1 MSNSHINAAFSS
13 ILAGINGPS
22 NTSPDLAVLVDQ
34 LGALDSQIKALTKQA
49 DTLKAA
55 IKAQGPERYTG
66 FIYEAL
72 VYESE
77 GRTTTDWRS
86 IAELFN
92 PSDDLIKAHTS
103 KGNPSRSIKVDK
115 I

>member
-1 MSNSHINAAFSS
+1 MSNSQVNPIFST
-13 ILAGINGPS
+13 ILATMSGGPIV
-22 NTSPDLAVLVDQ
+22 TPELAAMVDQ

-49 DTLKAA
+49 DILKAA
-55 IKAQGPERYTG
+55 IKAHGPERYTG

-86 IAELFN
+86 IAETFELT
-92 PSDDLIKAHTS
+92 DDLIKAHTLQS
-103 KGNPSRSIKVDK
+103 KPTKSIKVDK

>member
-1 MSNSHINAAFSS
+1 MSNSHINPVFSS
-13 ILAGINGPS
+13 ILS
-22 NTSPDLAVLVDQ
+22 NMGGSVVTSDLAVMVDQ

-55 IKAQGPERYTG
+55 IKANGPERYTG

-72 VYESE
+72 VYASE
-77 GRTTTDWRS
+77 GKMTTDWRS